1 MSDYREKTE
10 KLHKLLQKLT
20 RSDLAV
26 AFSGGVDSS
35 LLLKLACMHSQ
46 ENQTKVYAYTAV
58 TQLHPA
64 VDLELAKQVAGEIG
78 AEHIVLEIQ
87 ELYQAGIE
95 NNPENR
101 CYLCKKKI
109 FQTMLEDMA
118 ERNIAETEVT
128 ETDDTGRNVSERKI
142 PLLIEG
148 SNMDDT
154 KVYRPGLKAIAELG
168 IRSPLMEA
176 GLSKEE
182 VRRLATELQISTA
195 DRPSTPCM
203 ATRFPYGT
211 KLTMENLKKVEQ
223 AEAFLGTFG
232 FRNIRLR
239 VHDKVARIEIDDIY
253 FEKLLVHRNEI
264 TRYLKELGFDYI
276 TLDLE
281 GFCSGSMDKRII
293 QKSH

>member
-10 KLHKLLQKLT
+10 KLHKLLQELT
-20 RSDLAV
+20 QSDIAV

-35 LLLKLACMHSQ
+35 LLLKLACIHSR
-46 ENQTKVYAYTAV
+46 ENQTTVYAYTAA

-64 VDLELAKQVAGEIG
+64 VDLKLAKQVAAEIG
-78 AEHIVLEIQ
+78 AEHIVLQIQ

-109 FQTMLEDMA
+109 FQTMLEDMR
-118 ERNIAETEVT
+118 E
-128 ETDDTGRNVSERKI
+128 RNVS
-142 PLLIEG
+142 LLMEG
-148 SNMDDT
+148 SNLDDT

-168 IRSPLMEA
+168 VKSPLMEA
-176 GLSKEE
+176 GFTKAE
-182 VRRLATELQISTA
+182 VRRLAAELQISTA

-223 AEAFLGTFG
+223 AETFLGTFG
-232 FRNIRLR
+232 FGNIRLR
-239 VHDKVARIEIDDIY
+239 VHDNVARVEIDENC
-253 FEKLLVHRNEI
+253 FEKLLTHRGEI
-264 TRYLKELGFDYI
+264 IRYLKELGFDYI

-281 GFCSGSMDKRII
+281 GFRSGSMDKRIL
-293 QKSH
+293 QKKSH

>member
-10 KLHKLLQKLT
+10 KLHKLLQELT
-20 RSDLAV
+20 QSDIAV

-35 LLLKLACMHSQ
+35 LLLKLACIHSR
-46 ENQTKVYAYTAV
+46 ENQTTVYAYTAA

-64 VDLELAKQVAGEIG
+64 VDLELAKQVAAEIG
-78 AEHIVLEIQ
+78 AEHVILQIR

-109 FQTMLEDMA
+109 FQTMLEDMR
-118 ERNIAETEVT
+118 E
-128 ETDDTGRNVSERKI
+128 RNVS
-142 PLLIEG
+142 LLMEG
-148 SNMDDT
+148 SNLDDT

-168 IRSPLMEA
+168 VKSPLMEA
-176 GLSKEE
+176 GFTKAE
-182 VRRLATELQISTA
+182 VRRLAAELQISTA

-223 AEAFLGTFG
+223 AETFLGTFG
-232 FRNIRLR
+232 FGNIRLR
-239 VHDKVARIEIDDIY
+239 VHDNVARVEIDENC
-253 FEKLLVHRNEI
+253 FEKLLTHRGEI
-264 TRYLKELGFDYI
+264 IRYLKELGFDYI

-281 GFCSGSMDKRII
+281 GFRSGSMDKRIL
-293 QKSH
+293 QKKSH

>member
-10 KLHKLLQKLT
+10 KLHKLLQELT
-20 RSDLAV
+20 QSDIAV

-35 LLLKLACMHSQ
+35 LLLKLACIHSR
-46 ENQTKVYAYTAV
+46 ENQTTVYAYTAA

-64 VDLELAKQVAGEIG
+64 VDLELAKQVAAEIG
-78 AEHIVLEIQ
+78 AEHVILQIR

-109 FQTMLEDMA
+109 FQTMLEDMR
-118 ERNIAETEVT
+118 E
-128 ETDDTGRNVSERKI
+128 RNVS
-142 PLLIEG
+142 LLMEG
-148 SNMDDT
+148 SNLDDT

-168 IRSPLMEA
+168 VKSPLMEA
-176 GLSKEE
+176 GFTKAE
-182 VRRLATELQISTA
+182 VRRLAAELQISTA

-211 KLTMENLKKVEQ
+211 KLTMEKLKKVEQ
-223 AEAFLGTFG
+223 AETFLGTFG
-232 FRNIRLR
+232 FGNIRLR
-239 VHDKVARIEIDDIY
+239 VHDNVARVEIDENC
-253 FEKLLVHRNEI
+253 FEKLLTHRGEI
-264 TRYLKELGFDYI
+264 IRYLKELGFDYI

-281 GFCSGSMDKRII
+281 GFRSGSMDKRIL
-293 QKSH
+293 QKKSH